1 MVIFQTER
9 LIFSRFSYSDTSFI
23 MDITNTDGWL
33 KYIGDRQTKTEEGAL
48 EYLKKGPL
56 SSYATT
62 GYGLWKLSLRSSVE
76 PIGICGIFM
85 RGLFDH
91 PDIGYA
97 IHPLYEGKGYASEAV
112 IATKNYAIDI
122 LGLPNLIGI
131 ADLDNYR
138 SISLLEKI
146 GMSFR
151 KLIVLPGDSV
161 ELKLF
166 SLNPI

>member
-1 MVIFQTER
+1 
-9 LIFSRFSYSDTSFI
+9 
-23 MDITNTDGWL
+23 
-33 KYIGDRQTKTEEGAL
+33 
-48 EYLKKGPL
+48 
-56 SSYATT
+56 
-62 GYGLWKLSLRSSVE
+62 
-76 PIGICGIFM
+76 
-85 RGLFDH
+85 
-91 PDIGYA
+91 
-97 IHPLYEGKGYASEAV
+97 V

>member
-1 MVIFQTER
+1 MVILQTER
-9 LIFSRFSYSDTSFI
+9 LVFSEFTYDDTAFV
-23 MDITNTDGWL
+23 MDITNTNGWL
-33 KYIGDRQTKTEEGAL
+33 KYIGDRQTRTKEGAV

-56 SSYATT
+56 SSYAKT
-62 GYGLWKLSLRSSVE
+62 GYGLWKLTLKSSGE

-85 RGLFDH
+85 RGVFDH

-97 IHPLYEGKGYASEAV
+97 IHPLHEGKGYASEAV
-112 IATKNYAIDI
+112 IATKNYAVDI
-122 LGLPNLIGI
+122 LGLPNLVGI
-131 ADLDNYR
+131 TDVDNYR
-138 SISLLEKI
+138 SITLLEKI